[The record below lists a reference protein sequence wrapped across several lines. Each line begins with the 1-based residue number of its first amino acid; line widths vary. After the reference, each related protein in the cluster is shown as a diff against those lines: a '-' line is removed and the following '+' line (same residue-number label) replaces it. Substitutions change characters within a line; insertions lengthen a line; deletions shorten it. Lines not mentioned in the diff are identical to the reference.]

1 MGTRLKY
8 KSDTRSKIITT
19 IIIIALLALFGVV
32 ILISLGSYFSAWLF
46 AFIISI
52 ILIYTL
58 SIPRHI
64 DINDDSVEIHCL
76 LELTS
81 INIEDVTR
89 VRTLQNKD
97 MQGCIPI
104 WGSFGFFGY
113 YGYYLNLKNM
123 ELVKLYTRSWGNFV
137 EILDSYGQKYIISCP
152 NPQEFVDLVIETKS
166 SFKSN

>member
-58 SIPRHI
+58 SIPRYI

-123 ELVKLYTRSWGNFV
+123 ELVKLYTRYWGNFV